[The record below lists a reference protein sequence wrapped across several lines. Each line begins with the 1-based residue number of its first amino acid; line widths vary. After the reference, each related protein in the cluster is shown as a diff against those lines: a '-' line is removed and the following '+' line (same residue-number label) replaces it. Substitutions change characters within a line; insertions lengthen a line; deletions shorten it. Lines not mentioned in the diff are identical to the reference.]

1 MRLPPS
7 KLPNV
12 GTTIFTV
19 MSALAN
25 KHGAINLSQGFPNF
39 DCDPK
44 LVDRVYYYMQKG
56 YNQYPPMMG
65 VGVLRERLAEKV
77 EKTYG
82 AKVDPVTEIT
92 VVAGAT
98 QGLFT
103 AIAAFIRPGDE
114 VVLIE
119 PAYDSY
125 RPSVEVMGGVAVPYE
140 LSAPNYKIDWRAL
153 AAKVTSRT
161 RMIIINSPH
170 NPTGTCLEAEDL
182 AQLEQLISGTN
193 ILILSDEVYEHLIY
207 DGRRHDSVL
216 RYPALYERSLAVYSF
231 GKTFHNT
238 GWKIGYCVAPPALT
252 AEFRKVHQFNVFTV
266 NTPIQYA
273 LADYMA
279 DEQTYLSLPE
289 FYQQKRDF
297 FLEQTAGTS
306 LKPLSNAGTYFQLFD
321 YSAISK
327 ENDAVF
333 ARRMT
338 TEFGVAAIPVS
349 VFYSNGRNEGVIR
362 LCFAKTEETLAQAA
376 KLLRKL

>member
-161 RMIIINSPH
+161 RMIIIHSPH

>member
-1 MRLPPS
+1 MQLPPS

-25 KHGAINLSQGFPNF
+25 EHGAINLSQGFPNF

-56 YNQYPPMMG
+56 YNQYPPMTG

-170 NPTGTCLEAEDL
+170 NPTGTCLDAEDL

-207 DGRRHDSVL
+207 DGRRHESVL

-279 DEQTYLSLPE
+279 DEQTYLSLPA

-306 LKPLSNAGTYFQLFD
+306 LRPLSNAGTYFQLFD

-327 ENDAVF
+327 EVDTVF

-349 VFYSNGRNEGVIR
+349 VFYSNGRNQGVIR
-362 LCFAKTEETLAQAA
+362 LCFAKTEEMLAQAA